1 MIEKK
6 FIESVVNQ
14 HLEPQT
20 EFIVDVSVSANNRI
34 LVIIDSDTSIT
45 IDRCVDVSRAIEHQ
59 LDRDK
64 EDFEL
69 EVASAGLSEPL
80 KIVRQYIKNIG
91 RTVEVVMNSGVKKS
105 GTLLSASNEGFSIE
119 VQEKELVDGKKRK
132 VMVTKTIPLAYAD
145 VKSTKIVISF
155 R

>member
-34 LVIIDSDTSIT
+34 LVIIDSDTGIT

>member
-14 HLEPQT
+14 HLEPKT

-34 LVIIDSDTSIT
+34 LVIIDSDTGIT
-45 IDRCVDVSRAIEHQ
+45 IDRCVDVSRAIEQQ

-91 RTVEVVMNSGVKKS
+91 RTVEVVMNSGVKKF

-119 VQEKELVDGKKRK
+119 VQEKELVEGKKRK